1 MSLQDHQ
8 KNESTEVLRLR
19 VSRNSV
25 PRGVLRVFLIPNI
38 MYLMSR
44 FKISANKKKNGL
56 TT

>member
-8 KNESTEVLRLR
+8 KNESTEVLKLR

-25 PRGVLRVFLIPNI
+25 PRDVLRVFLIPNI

-44 FKISANKKKNGL
+44 LKISANKKKNGF